1 MSRASKI
8 LESLSKKTKK
18 FNESW
23 TKKSVENL
31 RDRIFSDLK
40 LVVEDEY
47 EKRKDNSRLHPQDIL
62 AAAEQRANAA
72 LEVVYKLENLVSR
85 VEHLSKKGDIELDDL
100 DFEID
105 AYTYTKALDKF
116 AKSKDSV
123 YSIKLFPTVEQVL
136 K

>member
-62 AAAEQRANAA
+62 AAAEQRANSA
-72 LEVVYKLENLVSR
+72 LEVVYKLENLVSK

-105 AYTYTKALDKF
+105 AYTKALDKS
-116 AKSKDSV
+116 AKSKDNV

>member
-47 EKRKDNSRLHPQDIL
+47 EKRKNNSRLHPQDIL

-105 AYTYTKALDKF
+105 AYTKALDKF
-116 AKSKDSV
+116 AKSKDRV

>member
-105 AYTYTKALDKF
+105 AYTKALDKF
-116 AKSKDSV
+116 AKSKDNV

>member
-23 TKKSVENL
+23 TKRSVENL

-72 LEVVYKLENLVSR
+72 LEVVYKLDIFLRKAILNLMTLILNLMHILR
-85 VEHLSKKGDIELDDL
+85 L
-100 DFEID
+100 
-105 AYTYTKALDKF
+105 
-116 AKSKDSV
+116 
-123 YSIKLFPTVEQVL
+123 
-136 K
+136 

>member
-62 AAAEQRANAA
+62 ATAEQRANAA

-85 VEHLSKKGDIELDDL
+85 VEHLSKKGDIELDDI

-105 AYTYTKALDKF
+105 AYTKALDKF
-116 AKSKDSV
+116 AKSKDTV

>member
-23 TKKSVENL
+23 TKRSVENL

-105 AYTYTKALDKF
+105 AYTEALDKF
-116 AKSKDSV
+116 AKSKDNV

>member
-85 VEHLSKKGDIELDDL
+85 AEHLSKKGDIELDDL

-105 AYTYTKALDKF
+105 AYTEALDKF
-116 AKSKDSV
+116 AKSKDNV

>member
-40 LVVEDEY
+40 LVLEDEY

-105 AYTYTKALDKF
+105 AYTKALDKF
-116 AKSKDSV
+116 AKSKDNV

>member
-23 TKKSVENL
+23 TKRSVENL

-62 AAAEQRANAA
+62 AAAEQRANAV

-100 DFEID
+100 DFELD
-105 AYTYTKALDKF
+105 AYTEALDKF
-116 AKSKDSV
+116 AKSKDDV

>member
-23 TKKSVENL
+23 TKKSIENL

-62 AAAEQRANAA
+62 AAAEQRANAV

-105 AYTYTKALDKF
+105 AYTKALDKF
-116 AKSKDSV
+116 AKSKDNV

>member
-47 EKRKDNSRLHPQDIL
+47 EKRKNKRISHPQDL
-62 AAAEQRANAA
+62 CYTAEQRALAA
-72 LEVVYKLENLVSR
+72 LEVVNALEELVR
-85 VEHLSKKGDIELDDL
+85 TAERLADGGAGGKEL
-100 DFEID
+100 ID
-105 AYTYTKALDKF
+105 YDSEVYTKALEKF

-123 YSIKLFPTVEQVL
+123 YSVKLFPTVEQVL

>member
-105 AYTYTKALDKF
+105 AYTKALDKF
-116 AKSKDSV
+116 AKSKDNV
-123 YSIKLFPTVEQVL
+123 YSIKIFPTVEQVL

>member
-23 TKKSVENL
+23 TKRSVENL

-85 VEHLSKKGDIELDDL
+85 VEHLSKKGDIELD
-100 DFEID
+100 
-105 AYTYTKALDKF
+105 AYTEALDKF
-116 AKSKDSV
+116 AKSKDNV

>member
-40 LVVEDEY
+40 LVVEDEC

-105 AYTYTKALDKF
+105 AYTKALDKF

>member
-23 TKKSVENL
+23 TKRSVENL
-31 RDRIFSDLK
+31 RDRIFSGLK

-62 AAAEQRANAA
+62 AAAEQRANAV

-105 AYTYTKALDKF
+105 AYTEALDKF
-116 AKSKDSV
+116 AKSKDNV

>member
-23 TKKSVENL
+23 TKRSVENL

-100 DFEID
+100 DFELD
-105 AYTYTKALDKF
+105 AYTEALDKF
-116 AKSKDSV
+116 AKSKDNV

>member
-105 AYTYTKALDKF
+105 AYTKVLDKF
-116 AKSKDSV
+116 AKSKDNV
-123 YSIKLFPTVEQVL
+123 YSIKIFPTVEQVL